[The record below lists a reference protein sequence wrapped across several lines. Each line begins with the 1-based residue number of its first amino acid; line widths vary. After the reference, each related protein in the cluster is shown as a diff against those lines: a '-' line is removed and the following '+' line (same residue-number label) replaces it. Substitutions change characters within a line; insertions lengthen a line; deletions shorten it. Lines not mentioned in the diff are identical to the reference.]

1 MLLSCKETTRL
12 LSQGEDRKL
21 AFGERVALRV
31 HLAIC
36 NGCRNV
42 NAQFNGSR
50 KKSECSETPAPIA
63 GWRSCRI
70 PIGPPINPMRL
81 SPAHRHSNESGPSCA
96 GSVIDT
102 NFS

>member
-36 NGCRNV
+36 DGCRNV
-42 NAQFNGSR
+42 SAQFRFLRVAVNELSR
-50 KKSECSETPAPIA
+50 DADAEKPA
-63 GWRSCRI
+63 
-70 PIGPPINPMRL
+70 
-81 SPAHRHSNESGPSCA
+81 
-96 GSVIDT
+96 
-102 NFS
+102 

>member
-1 MLLSCKETTRL
+1 MFLSCKETTRL

-42 NAQFNGSR
+42 NTQFKFLRVAVNSLSR
-50 KKSECSETPAPIA
+50 D
-63 GWRSCRI
+63 G
-70 PIGPPINPMRL
+70 
-81 SPAHRHSNESGPSCA
+81 NEEIRA
-96 GSVIDT
+96 
-102 NFS
+102 

>member
-36 NGCRNV
+36 DGCRNV
-42 NAQFNGSR
+42 NAQFRFLRVAVQNLSR
-50 KKSECSETPAPIA
+50 DGDEEKTA
-63 GWRSCRI
+63 
-70 PIGPPINPMRL
+70 
-81 SPAHRHSNESGPSCA
+81 
-96 GSVIDT
+96 
-102 NFS
+102 

>member
-21 AFGERVALRV
+21 GFGERVALRV

-42 NAQFNGSR
+42 NTQFRFLRVAVKELARDGDDP
-50 KKSECSETPAPIA
+50 KT
-63 GWRSCRI
+63 
-70 PIGPPINPMRL
+70 
-81 SPAHRHSNESGPSCA
+81 
-96 GSVIDT
+96 V
-102 NFS
+102 